1 MLILDTVRLRLRPVA
16 VSDVDAMV
24 DLDSDPMVMRY
35 VSGGV
40 ATPREVIEEW
50 VVPRAQAEQR
60 AHRTGMW
67 AAQDRYST
75 AFFGWFAL
83 RTPRHSNRS
92 ELELSYRLR
101 RDAWGRGLATEAAH
115 ALLTMSFSE
124 IGAERV
130 FASTMAVN
138 TPSRRVMEK
147 IGMRLSAIHMSDDE
161 LVSSAG
167 GGEVEYELLR
177 SHWETT
183 TMRWSEGTSRPW
195 SPTAP
200 ASWAPRHRRVRGLT
214 A

>member
-1 MLILDTVRLRLRPVA
+1 MILDTVRLRLRPVA
-16 VSDVDAMV
+16 LSDVDAMV
-24 DLDSDPMVMRY
+24 DLDSDPAVMRY

-60 AHRTGMW
+60 AHRSGMW
-67 AAQDRYST
+67 TAQDRYSS
-75 AFFGWFAL
+75 AFRGWFAL

-101 RDAWGRGLATEAAH
+101 RDSWGHGLATEAAH

-124 IGAERV
+124 IGVERV

-138 TPSRRVMEK
+138 TASRRVMEK

-161 LVSSAG
+161 LLSSAG

-177 SHWETT
+177 NHWETT
-183 TMRWSEGTSRPW
+183 TMRWSEGTAQPW

-200 ASWAPRHRRVRGLT
+200 ASWAPRHRRVPGLT